1 MHLRSSTGIDKH
13 CLAGPLGVPLFW
25 CPQERCPLFSVPNQR
40 LAIRRRPS
48 PACMTLLPAQTAWLV
63 PLYPLVASLLS
74 LLWSPGLISRTGP
87 RPCGYLNLTLVS
99 VAFVHSAA
107 ALMALHSN
115 SAAGAAALYKPL
127 TFGWTWLDTAGLRV
141 GFDGLITEPA
151 LIAMTVITGLHVLVQ
166 IYAIGYLEMDWGW
179 PRFFGSLSFFEAG
192 LCALVLTDSLFFS
205 YVILELL
212 TLGTY
217 LIVGT
222 WYNQPLVV
230 KGARDAFLTKRIGDL
245 ILLAGVIALLPITGT
260 WNFHGLQAWA
270 ADQVNNGNPLPQ
282 ILPLILL
289 ALIAGPMGKCAQI
302 PLHLWLDEAMES
314 PLPSTVLRNSVVV
327 VGGAWVLLRLEP
339 LIELSPL
346 VQTVLVIVGGTTAL
360 VASLIAL
367 AQIDIK
373 RALSFLVSSWLGL
386 LFVAVGL
393 GGISVADHLMLVYPL
408 PMALMLMVI
417 GAIVITNVTQD
428 LTQLGGLWSKR
439 PLMGLAFLT
448 GAAGLM
454 ALPPFGGFAALSEL
468 MELTAESSHPLLL
481 GVLVLFTN
489 ALISAGLIRVFGL
502 IWGGR
507 PSVFTTRS
515 PEVLWLMA
523 LPTFV
528 LMGLVLHLPQLLVI
542 NGVFALSPLPG
553 WGPLAVPLLISTLVG
568 GGLSAVFYLR
578 PHPLAHLPAAL
589 GGLQDWLAHDMQ
601 TERFYHRTV
610 VGLVVGLARL
620 SAWMDERLVDG
631 FSSATGSVA
640 LQGARRLSFTT
651 SGRSQAYALTV
662 VLGVLLMAAWLLT
675 GF

>member
-1 MHLRSSTGIDKH
+1 
-13 CLAGPLGVPLFW
+13 
-25 CPQERCPLFSVPNQR
+25 
-40 LAIRRRPS
+40 
-48 PACMTLLPAQTAWLV
+48 MTLFFAQTAWLV
-63 PLYPLVASLLS
+63 PLYPLLASLLS

-87 RPCGYLNLTLVS
+87 RPCGYLNLSLVS

-127 TFGWTWLDTAGLRV
+127 TFGWTWLETAGLKV

-166 IYAIGYLEMDWGW
+166 IYSIGYLEMDWGW

-245 ILLAGVIALLPITGT
+245 ILLAGLIALLPITGT

-282 ILPLILL
+282 FLPLILL

-339 LIELSPL
+339 LIEVSPL

-454 ALPPFGGFAALSEL
+454 AVPPFGGFAALREL
-468 MELTAESSHPLLL
+468 MELTAESSHPVLL
-481 GVLVLFTN
+481 GCLVLFTN

-515 PEVLWLMA
+515 AEVLWLMA

-528 LMGLVLHLPQLLVI
+528 LMGLVLHLPQLMVI

-553 WGPLAVPLLISTLVG
+553 WGPLALPLLISTLVG
-568 GGLSAVFYLR
+568 GGLSAAFYLR
-578 PHPLAHLPAAL
+578 PHPLANLPAAL

-610 VGLVVGLARL
+610 VWLVVALARL
-620 SAWMDERLVDG
+620 SAWSDDRLIEG
-631 FSSATGSVA
+631 FSGASGSAA
-640 LQGARRLSFTT
+640 LEGARRLSFTT
-651 SGRSQAYALTV
+651 SGRTQAYALTLL
-662 VLGVLLMAAWLLT
+662 LGVLLMAAWLLASAPSVPSELVRP
-675 GF
+675 FR

>member
-1 MHLRSSTGIDKH
+1 
-13 CLAGPLGVPLFW
+13 
-25 CPQERCPLFSVPNQR
+25 
-40 LAIRRRPS
+40 
-48 PACMTLLPAQTAWLV
+48 MTVAVLQTAWLI
-63 PLYPLVASLLS
+63 PLYPLLAAVGSLA
-74 LLWSPGLISRTGP
+74 WSPGLISRTGP
-87 RPCGYLNLTLVS
+87 RPCGYLNLLMVS
-99 VAFVHSAA
+99 AAFVHSVL

-115 SAAGAAALYKPL
+115 VRAGAEALYRPV
-127 TFGWTWLDTAGLRV
+127 TFSWTWLDTAGLHI
-141 GFDGLITEPA
+141 GFDGLVTEPA
-151 LIAMTVITGLHVLVQ
+151 LVAMTVITGLHVLVQ
-166 IYAIGYLEMDWGW
+166 LYSIAYLEMDWGW

-212 TLGTY
+212 TFGTY

-222 WYNQPLVV
+222 WYNQSLVV

-245 ILLAGVIALLPITGT
+245 ILLAGLIALLPVAGT

-270 ADQVNNGNPLPQ
+270 ADLSNNGQPLPAGF
-282 ILPLILL
+282 PLILL

-346 VQTVLVIVGGTTAL
+346 VQTVLVVVGSTTAL

-367 AQIDIK
+367 AQIDVK

-393 GGISVADHLMLVYPL
+393 GGMSVADHLMLVYPL
-408 PMALMLMVI
+408 PMALMLMTI
-417 GAIVITNVTQD
+417 GAIVLTNVTQD

-454 ALPPFGGFAALSEL
+454 ALPPFGGFAALREL
-468 MELTAESSHPLLL
+468 LSLTAASSQPQLL
-481 GVLVLFTN
+481 GGLVLVTN
-489 ALISAGLIRVFGL
+489 ALISAGLIRMFGL
-502 IWGGR
+502 IWGGK
-507 PSVFTTRS
+507 PSAFTTRS

-553 WGPLAVPLLISTLVG
+553 WGAGALPLLLSTLVG

-578 PHPLAHLPAAL
+578 PHPMAHLPAML

-610 VGLVVGLARL
+610 VGLVVALAKF
-620 SAWMDERLVDG
+620 SAWCDGRLIDG
-631 FSSATGSVA
+631 FSGTSGGAA
-640 LQGARRLSFTT
+640 LAGARRLSLTT
-651 SGRSQAYALTV
+651 SGRSQAYAFSL
-662 VLGVLLMAAWLLT
+662 VLGVLLMAAWLLVAPPH
-675 GF
+675 FVRPLS

>member
-1 MHLRSSTGIDKH
+1 
-13 CLAGPLGVPLFW
+13 
-25 CPQERCPLFSVPNQR
+25 
-40 LAIRRRPS
+40 
-48 PACMTLLPAQTAWLV
+48 MTLLPAQTAWLV

-74 LLWSPGLISRTGP
+74 FLWSPGLISRTGP
-87 RPCGYLNLTLVS
+87 RPCGYLNLLLVS
-99 VAFVHSAA
+99 VAFLHSVL
-107 ALMALHSN
+107 ALVTLHSN
-115 SAAGAAALYKPL
+115 SGAGSAAIYRPL
-127 TFGWTWLDTAGLRV
+127 TFGWNWLQTAGLRV

-166 IYAIGYLEMDWGW
+166 IYSIAYLEMDWGW

-270 ADQVNNGNPLPQ
+270 ADQSNNHLTLPGGFT
-282 ILPLILL
+282 LIVL

-327 VGGAWVLLRLEP
+327 VGGAWVLLRLQP
-339 LIELSPL
+339 LIELTPL
-346 VQTVLVIVGGTTAL
+346 VASVLVVVGGTTAV

-367 AQIDIK
+367 AQIDVK
-373 RALSFLVSSWLGL
+373 RALSFLVSAWMGL

-408 PMALMLMVI
+408 PMALMLMAI
-417 GAIVITNVTQD
+417 GAIVLTNITQD

-439 PLMGLAFLT
+439 PLMGIAFLS
-448 GAAGLM
+448 GAAGLI
-454 ALPPFGGFAALSEL
+454 ALPPFGGFAALREL
-468 MELTAESSHPLLL
+468 LALTAASGQPLLL
-481 GVLVLFTN
+481 GGLVLLTN
-489 ALISAGLIRVFGL
+489 ALISAGLIRVFGQ

-523 LPTFV
+523 LPILV
-528 LMGLVLHLPQLLVI
+528 LTGLVLHMPQI
-542 NGVFALSPLPG
+542 FARIGVFATVPGLLALPG
-553 WGPLAVPLLISTLVG
+553 WGPGALPLLLSTLLG
-568 GGLSAVFYLR
+568 GGLSALFYLR
-578 PHPLAHLPAAL
+578 PHPLAHLPSGL

-610 VGLVVGLARL
+610 VGLVVLLAKV
-620 SAWMDERLVDG
+620 SAWIDQRLVDG
-631 FSSATGSVA
+631 FSGATGEVA
-640 LQGARRLSFTT
+640 LEGARRLSLTT
-651 SGRSQAYALTV
+651 SGRSQAYALTL
-662 VLGVLLMAAWLLT
+662 VLGVLLMAAWLLSGSLT
-675 GF
+675 APTDLLRPLP

>member
-1 MHLRSSTGIDKH
+1 
-13 CLAGPLGVPLFW
+13 
-25 CPQERCPLFSVPNQR
+25 
-40 LAIRRRPS
+40 
-48 PACMTLLPAQTAWLV
+48 MTLLPAQTAWLV
-63 PLYPLVASLLS
+63 PLYPLLAALLS
-74 LLWSPGLISRTGP
+74 LLWSPGLLSRTGP
-87 RPCGYLNLTLVS
+87 RPCGYLNLLMVS
-99 VAFVHSAA
+99 VAFGHSVA
-107 ALMALHSN
+107 ALIALHSN
-115 SAAGAAALYKPL
+115 STAGSAAIYRPL
-127 TFGWTWLDTAGLRV
+127 TFGWTWLDTAGLRI

-166 IYAIGYLEMDWGW
+166 IYSIGYLEMDWGW
-179 PRFFGSLSFFEAG
+179 PRFFGALSFFEAG

-222 WYNQPLVV
+222 WYNQPLVI

-245 ILLAGVIALLPITGT
+245 VLLVGLVALLPITGT

-270 ADQVNNGNPLPQ
+270 ADQANNHAQLPAGFT
-282 ILPLILL
+282 LILL
-289 ALIAGPMGKCAQI
+289 ALVAGPMGKCAQI

-346 VQTVLVIVGGTTAL
+346 VQSVLVVVGGTTAL
-360 VASLIAL
+360 VGALIAL
-367 AQIDIK
+367 AQVDVK

-393 GGISVADHLMLVYPL
+393 GGIPVADHLMLVYPL
-408 PMALMLMVI
+408 PMALMLMAV

-439 PLMGLAFLT
+439 PLMGLAFLS

-454 ALPPFGGFAALSEL
+454 GLPPFAGFAALREL
-468 MELTAESSHPLLL
+468 LALTVASGHPWLL
-481 GVLVLFTN
+481 GGLVLITN
-489 ALISAGLIRVFGL
+489 ALISAGLIRVFGQ
-502 IWGGR
+502 IWCGR
-507 PSVFTTRS
+507 ATAFSLRS

-523 LPTFV
+523 LPTLA
-528 LMGLVLHLPQLLVI
+528 LMGLVLHLPQLLVR
-542 NGVFALSPLPG
+542 NGVYALTPLPG
-553 WGPLAVPLLISTLVG
+553 WGPQAPLLLASTLVG
-568 GGLSAVFYLR
+568 GGLSALFYLR
-578 PHPLAHLPAAL
+578 PHGLAQLPSGL

-610 VGLVVGLARL
+610 VALVVALARV
-620 SAWMDERLVDG
+620 SAWTDSRLIDG
-631 FSSATGSVA
+631 ASGATGA
-640 LQGARRLSFTT
+640 AAMAGARRLSLTT

-662 VLGVLLMAAWLLT
+662 VLGVLLMAAWLLAEPSLLSLPRLR
-675 GF
+675 

>member
-1 MHLRSSTGIDKH
+1 M
-13 CLAGPLGVPLFW
+13 
-25 CPQERCPLFSVPNQR
+25 N
-40 LAIRRRPS
+40 
-48 PACMTLLPAQTAWLV
+48 LLLAQTAWLV
-63 PLYPLVASLLS
+63 PLYPLLASLLS

-87 RPCGYLNLTLVS
+87 RPCGYLNLLMVS
-99 VAFVHSAA
+99 VAFVHSSL
-107 ALMALHSN
+107 ALAALHSN
-115 SAAGAAALYKPL
+115 STAGSAAIYRPL
-127 TFGWTWLDTAGLRV
+127 TFGWTWLHTAGLRV
-141 GFDGLITEPA
+141 GIDGLITEPA

-166 IYAIGYLEMDWGW
+166 IYSIGYLEMDWGW

-230 KGARDAFLTKRIGDL
+230 KGARDAFLTKRLGDL
-245 ILLAGVIALLPITGT
+245 ILLAGVIALLPTTGT

-270 ADQVNNGNPLPQ
+270 ADQANNQIPLPAGFT
-282 ILPLILL
+282 LILL

-346 VQTVLVIVGGTTAL
+346 VQSLLVVVGGTTA
-360 VASLIAL
+360 VVSSLIAL
-367 AQIDIK
+367 AQIDVK

-393 GGISVADHLMLVYPL
+393 GGIDVADHLMLVYPL
-408 PMALMLMVI
+408 PMALMLMAV
-417 GAIVITNVTQD
+417 GAIILTNVTQD
-428 LTQLGGLWSKR
+428 LTKLGGLWSKR
-439 PLMGLAFLT
+439 PLMGLAFLS

-454 ALPPFGGFAALSEL
+454 ALPPFGGFFALREL
-468 MELTAESSHPLLL
+468 LVLTAASSQPILL
-481 GVLVLFTN
+481 GGLVLLSN
-489 ALISAGLIRVFGL
+489 ALISAGLIRVFGQ
-502 IWGGR
+502 IWCG
-507 PSVFTTRS
+507 PTTPFTTRS

-523 LPTFV
+523 LPTFT
-528 LMGLVLHLPQLLVI
+528 LMGMALHLPQLLVR
-542 NGVFALSPLPG
+542 NGVFAAAAGLPAWLPLPA
-553 WGPLAVPLLISTLVG
+553 WGPMALPLLLSTLVG

-578 PHPLAHLPAAL
+578 PHPLAQLPAAL

-610 VGLVVGLARL
+610 VALVLLLARISNWSEL
-620 SAWMDERLVDG
+620 RLVDA
-631 FSSATGSVA
+631 FSGGTGEAA
-640 LQGARRLSFTT
+640 LAGARRLSLTT
-651 SGRSQAYALTV
+651 SGRSQAYALTL
-662 VLGVLLMAAWLLT
+662 VLGVLLMAAWLLASQPSVPT
-675 GF
+675 DLLPAVD

>member
-1 MHLRSSTGIDKH
+1 MTVAALQAAWLI
-13 CLAGPLGVPLFW
+13 PLY
-25 CPQERCPLFSVPNQR
+25 
-40 LAIRRRPS
+40 
-48 PACMTLLPAQTAWLV
+48 TLLAAV
-63 PLYPLVASLLS
+63 GSLA
-74 LLWSPGLISRTGP
+74 WSPGLISRTGP
-87 RPCGYLNLTLVS
+87 RPCGYLNLLMVS
-99 VAFVHSAA
+99 VAFIHSVV
-107 ALMALHSN
+107 ALTGLHTN
-115 SAAGAAALYKPL
+115 ARAGAEALYRPV
-127 TFGWTWLDTAGLRV
+127 TFGWTWLDSAGLRI
-141 GFDGLITEPA
+141 GFDGLVTEPA
-151 LIAMTVITGLHVLVQ
+151 LVAMAVITGLHVLVQ
-166 IYAIGYLEMDWGW
+166 LYSIAYLEMDWGW

-212 TLGTY
+212 TFGTY

-245 ILLAGVIALLPITGT
+245 ILLAGVIALLPLTGT

-270 ADQVNNGNPLPQ
+270 ADQINNHNALPPA
-282 ILPLILL
+282 LPLILL
-289 ALIAGPMGKCAQI
+289 ALVAGPMGKCAQI

-346 VQTVLVIVGGTTAL
+346 VQSVLVIVGGTSAL
-360 VASLIAL
+360 VGSLIAL
-367 AQIDIK
+367 AQIDVK
-373 RALSFLVSSWLGL
+373 RALSFLVSSWMGL

-393 GGISVADHLMLVYPL
+393 GDFSVAEHLMLVYPL
-408 PMALMLMVI
+408 PMALMLMAI
-417 GAIVITNVTQD
+417 GAIVLTNITQD

-454 ALPPFGGFAALSEL
+454 ALPPFGGFAALREL
-468 MELTAESSHPLLL
+468 LALTAASSSPAVL
-481 GVLVLFTN
+481 GGVVVITN
-489 ALISAGLIRVFGL
+489 ALLSAGLIRVFGL

-507 PSVFTTRS
+507 PSVFTIRS

-523 LPTFV
+523 LPTLV

-553 WGPLAVPLLISTLVG
+553 WGPLAVPLLLSTLLG
-568 GGLSAVFYLR
+568 GGLSALFYLR
-578 PHPLAHLPAAL
+578 PHRMAHLPAAL

-610 VGLVVGLARL
+610 VWLVVALARL
-620 SAWMDERLVDG
+620 SAWWDERLIDG
-631 FSSATGSVA
+631 FSGASGSAA
-640 LQGARRLSFTT
+640 LAGARRLSLTT
-651 SGRSQAYALTV
+651 SGRSQAYALTL
-662 VLGVLLMAAWLLT
+662 VLGVLLMAIWLLLAPPSPST
-675 GF
+675 QLLRPFS

>member
-1 MHLRSSTGIDKH
+1 
-13 CLAGPLGVPLFW
+13 
-25 CPQERCPLFSVPNQR
+25 
-40 LAIRRRPS
+40 
-48 PACMTLLPAQTAWLV
+48 MTVAALQAAWLI
-63 PLYPLVASLLS
+63 PLYPLLAAVASLA
-74 LLWSPGLISRTGP
+74 WSPGLITRTGP
-87 RPCGYLNLTLVS
+87 RPCGYLNLVMVS
-99 VAFVHSAA
+99 LACLHSVVA
-107 ALMALHSN
+107 LTALHTN
-115 SAAGAAALYKPL
+115 ARAGAEALYRPI
-127 TFGWTWLDTAGLRV
+127 TFSWTWLETAGLRI
-141 GFDGLITEPA
+141 GFDGLVSEPA
-151 LIAMTVITGLHVLVQ
+151 LVAMVVITGLHVLVQ
-166 IYAIGYLEMDWGW
+166 LYSIAYLEMDWGW

-212 TLGTY
+212 TFGTY

-270 ADQVNNGNPLPQ
+270 ADQINNHTPLPQ
-282 ILPLILL
+282 ALPLILL

-367 AQIDIK
+367 AQIDVK

-393 GGISVADHLMLVYPL
+393 GGFSVAEHLMLVYPL
-408 PMALMLMVI
+408 PMALMLMAI
-417 GAIVITNVTQD
+417 GAIVLTNITQD

-448 GAAGLM
+448 GATGLM
-454 ALPPFGGFAALSEL
+454 ALPPFGGFAALREL
-468 MELTAESSHPLLL
+468 LALTAASSSPVVL
-481 GVLVLFTN
+481 GGVVLVTN

-507 PSVFTTRS
+507 PSLFTIRS

-523 LPTFV
+523 LPTLV
-528 LMGLVLHLPQLLVI
+528 LMGLVLHQPQLLVI

-553 WGPLAVPLLISTLVG
+553 WGPLALPLLLSTLLG
-568 GGLSAVFYLR
+568 GGLSALVYLR
-578 PHPLAHLPAAL
+578 PHPLVHLPAGL
-589 GGLQDWLAHDMQ
+589 GGLQDWLAHDLQ
-601 TERFYHRTV
+601 TERFYQRTV
-610 VGLVVGLARL
+610 VWLVVSLARL
-620 SAWMDERLVDG
+620 SAWADHRLIEG
-631 FSSATGSVA
+631 FSGASGSAA
-640 LQGARRLSFTT
+640 LAGARRLSFTT
-651 SGRSQAYALTV
+651 SGRSQAYALTL
-662 VLGVLLMAAWLLT
+662 VLSVLLMAIWLLVAPP
-675 GF
+675 FPSADLLRPLR

>member
-1 MHLRSSTGIDKH
+1 MN
-13 CLAGPLGVPLFW
+13 LF
-25 CPQERCPLFSVPNQR
+25 L
-40 LAIRRRPS
+40 
-48 PACMTLLPAQTAWLV
+48 AQTAWLV
-63 PLYPLVASLLS
+63 PLYPLLASLLS

-87 RPCGYLNLTLVS
+87 RPCGYLNLLMVS
-99 VAFVHSAA
+99 VAFVHSSL
-107 ALMALHSN
+107 ALVALHSN
-115 SAAGAAALYKPL
+115 STAGSAAIYRPL
-127 TFGWTWLDTAGLRV
+127 TFGWTWLHTAGLRV
-141 GFDGLITEPA
+141 GIDGLITEPA

-166 IYAIGYLEMDWGW
+166 IYSIGYLEMDWGW

-212 TLGTY
+212 TFGTY

-230 KGARDAFLTKRIGDL
+230 KGARDAFLTKRLGDL

-270 ADQVNNGNPLPQ
+270 ADQANNHIPLPAGFT
-282 ILPLILL
+282 LIVL

-346 VQTVLVIVGGTTAL
+346 VQSLLVVVGGTTA
-360 VASLIAL
+360 VVSSLIAL
-367 AQIDIK
+367 AQIDVK

-393 GGISVADHLMLVYPL
+393 GGIDVADHLMLVYPL
-408 PMALMLMVI
+408 PMALMLMTV
-417 GAIVITNVTQD
+417 GAIILTNVTQD

-439 PLMGLAFLT
+439 PLMGLAFLS

-454 ALPPFGGFAALSEL
+454 ALPPFGGFFALREL
-468 MELTAESSHPLLL
+468 LALTATSSQPILL
-481 GVLVLFTN
+481 GGLVLLSN
-489 ALISAGLIRVFGL
+489 ALISAGLIRVFGQ
-502 IWGGR
+502 IWCG
-507 PSVFTTRS
+507 PTTPFTTRS

-523 LPTFV
+523 LPTFT
-528 LMGLVLHLPQLLVI
+528 LMGMALHLPQLLVR
-542 NGVFALSPLPG
+542 NGVFAAAAGLPAWLPLPG
-553 WGPLAVPLLISTLVG
+553 WGPMALPLLLSTLVG

-578 PHPLAHLPAAL
+578 PHPLAQLPAAL

-610 VGLVVGLARL
+610 VALVLLLARISNWSEL
-620 SAWMDERLVDG
+620 RLVDG
-631 FSSATGSVA
+631 FSGGAGEA
-640 LQGARRLSFTT
+640 AMAGARRLSLTT
-651 SGRSQAYALTV
+651 SGRSQAYALTL
-662 VLGVLLMAAWLLT
+662 VLGVLLMAAWLLA
-675 GF
+675 GL

>member
-1 MHLRSSTGIDKH
+1 
-13 CLAGPLGVPLFW
+13 
-25 CPQERCPLFSVPNQR
+25 
-40 LAIRRRPS
+40 
-48 PACMTLLPAQTAWLV
+48 MTVAVLQTAWLI
-63 PLYPLVASLLS
+63 PLYPLLAAVGSLA
-74 LLWSPGLISRTGP
+74 WSPGLISRTGP
-87 RPCGYLNLTLVS
+87 RPCGYLNLLMVS
-99 VAFVHSAA
+99 AAFVHSVL
-107 ALMALHSN
+107 ALTALHSN
-115 SAAGAAALYKPL
+115 VRAGAEALYRPV
-127 TFGWTWLDTAGLRV
+127 TFSWTWLDTAGLHI
-141 GFDGLITEPA
+141 GFDGLVTEPA
-151 LIAMTVITGLHVLVQ
+151 LVAMTVITGLHVLVQ
-166 IYAIGYLEMDWGW
+166 LYSIAYLEMDWGW

-212 TLGTY
+212 TFGTY

-245 ILLAGVIALLPITGT
+245 ILLAGLIALLPVAGT

-270 ADQVNNGNPLPQ
+270 ADLSNNGQPLPAGF
-282 ILPLILL
+282 PLILL

-346 VQTVLVIVGGTTAL
+346 VQTVLVVVGSTTAL

-367 AQIDIK
+367 AQIDVK

-386 LFVAVGL
+386 LFLAVGL
-393 GGISVADHLMLVYPL
+393 GGMSVADHLMLVYPL
-408 PMALMLMVI
+408 PMALMLMTI
-417 GAIVITNVTQD
+417 GAIVLTNITQD

-439 PLMGLAFLT
+439 PLMGLAFLA

-454 ALPPFGGFAALSEL
+454 ALPPFGGFAALREL
-468 MELTAESSHPLLL
+468 LSLTAASSQPLLL
-481 GVLVLFTN
+481 GGLVLVTN
-489 ALISAGLIRVFGL
+489 ALISAGLIRMFGL
-502 IWGGR
+502 IWGGK
-507 PSVFTTRS
+507 PSAFTTRS

-553 WGPLAVPLLISTLVG
+553 WGAGALPLLLSTLVG

-578 PHPLAHLPAAL
+578 PHPMAHLPAVL

-610 VGLVVGLARL
+610 VGLVVALAKF
-620 SAWMDERLVDG
+620 SAWCDGRLIDG
-631 FSSATGSVA
+631 FSGASGGAA
-640 LQGARRLSFTT
+640 LAGARRLSLTT
-651 SGRSQAYALTV
+651 SGRSQAYAFSL
-662 VLGVLLMAAWLLT
+662 VLGVLLMAAWLLVAPPHLARPLS
-675 GF
+675 

>member
-1 MHLRSSTGIDKH
+1 MTIL
-13 CLAGPLGVPLFW
+13 LA
-25 CPQERCPLFSVPNQR
+25 QS
-40 LAIRRRPS
+40 
-48 PACMTLLPAQTAWLV
+48 AWLV
-63 PLYPLVASLLS
+63 PLYPLLAALLS
-74 LLWSPGLISRTGP
+74 FLWSPGLISRSGP
-87 RPCGYLNLTLVS
+87 RPCGYINLTLVS
-99 VAFVHSAA
+99 VAFCHSAL
-107 ALMALHSN
+107 ALSALHAN
-115 SAAGAAALYKPL
+115 AAAGAGAIYRPL
-127 TFGWTWLDTAGLRV
+127 AFRWTWLETAGLQI

-166 IYAIGYLEMDWGW
+166 IYAIGYLELDWGW

-245 ILLAGVIALLPITGT
+245 VLLAGLVAILPITGT

-270 ADQVNNGNPLPQ
+270 AAHSGPEGMALPAGFE
-282 ILPLILL
+282 LILL

-327 VGGAWVLLRLEP
+327 LGGAWVLLRLEP
-339 LIELSPL
+339 LIALSPL
-346 VQTVLVIVGGTTAL
+346 VQVVLVAVGGTTAL
-360 VASLIAL
+360 VGSLIAL
-367 AQIDIK
+367 AQIDVK

-393 GGISVADHLMLVYPL
+393 GGIPVADHLLLVYPL
-408 PMALMLMVI
+408 PMALLLLSV
-417 GAIVITNVTQD
+417 GTIVISNVTQD
-428 LTQLGGLWSKR
+428 LTQLGGLWSRR
-439 PLMGLAFLT
+439 PLMGLAFLSGT
-448 GAAGLM
+448 AGLIG
-454 ALPPFGGFAALSEL
+454 LPPFAGFAALREL
-468 MELTAESSHPLLL
+468 LALTAASPQPLLL
-481 GVLVLFTN
+481 GAMVLLSN

-507 PSVFTTRS
+507 PTAFTARS
-515 PEVLWLMA
+515 PEVLWLMV
-523 LPTFV
+523 LPTLV
-528 LMGLVLHLPQLLVI
+528 LMGLVLHLPQLLVR
-542 NGVFALSPLPG
+542 NGVFPLVGAPLALPG
-553 WGPLAVPLLISTLVG
+553 WGPLALPLLLSTLVG
-568 GGLSAVFYLR
+568 GGLSALFYLR

-601 TERFYHRTV
+601 TERFYQRTV
-610 VGLVVGLARL
+610 VGLVVALARL
-620 SAWMDERLVDG
+620 SAWSDQRLVDG
-631 FSSATGSVA
+631 FSGATGGAA
-640 LQGARRLSFTT
+640 LEGARRLSLTT
-651 SGRSQAYALTV
+651 SGRSQAYALTL

-675 GF
+675 RPVPLSFIPLR